1 MLPPDKSPET
11 QHFTLN
17 SFSSERYQNRTTAS
31 RTLESLIS
39 RSSIDLNINLQ
50 INLIFIW
57 YSEKWFFCGKRT
69 ANQKPRNFAF
79 YQWENREIQNSKLPT
94 VNIEIKQPGFWVFST
109 KFQAQFIGNK
119 NCVQWQAIISIQY
132 R

>member
-50 INLIFIW
+50 INLIFI
-57 YSEKWFFCGKRT
+57 
-69 ANQKPRNFAF
+69 
-79 YQWENREIQNSKLPT
+79 
-94 VNIEIKQPGFWVFST
+94 
-109 KFQAQFIGNK
+109 
-119 NCVQWQAIISIQY
+119 
-132 R
+132 